1 MKRERLIAD
10 AFAIQPLALSRLQE
24 PMGIGFRCARSF
36 EGVRRVWDGKFDR
49 SFVRG
54 TLRFGWLRGRSGLV
68 ARLDSV

>member
-1 MKRERLIAD
+1 
-10 AFAIQPLALSRLQE
+10 
-24 PMGIGFRCARSF
+24 MGIGFRCARSF